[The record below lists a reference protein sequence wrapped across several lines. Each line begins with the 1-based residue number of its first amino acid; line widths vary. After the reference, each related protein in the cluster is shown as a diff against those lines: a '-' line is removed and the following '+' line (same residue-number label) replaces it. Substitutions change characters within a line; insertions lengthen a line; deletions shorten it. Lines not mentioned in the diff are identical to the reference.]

1 MPKGKSYDSRSSKAP
16 KRARVVPDPL
26 PQLPQEILEQIFL
39 NLNARDLLHV
49 RRTCLRWRDAVGSC
63 SGLRDK
69 FRLTYPPRKF
79 WMTIPKPPGTV
90 PASTVEF
97 QLFSKYLKI
106 GDIDPWWPQIASTV
120 TCLVMTRCEFP
131 LNMLRHAP
139 NLKSLELYFA
149 RIGGSHRV
157 NFKLNNLRSLSLKYT
172 ESLECVIDIDSKHCV
187 IAELIQSSKSSL
199 KKLVLDVSKRYLK
212 TISLPD
218 FAQAHRSIDEL
229 TIVNSTDDDAMLKI
243 LQAST
248 NLKRLKLKYPM
259 PSDDDY
265 DGILMIPNLEWH
277 LPKLQELVII
287 SFFLKGESLCRSLRS
302 SPNLR
307 SMILVRCEFE
317 SWNQLFRLITQP
329 KSLCSLTFT
338 RFYCIKKDED
348 EPILTNPSESL
359 RYLRIRA
366 NRRVQLPS
374 AKVFALFPHLTELI
388 HVLDY
393 QLSDVLVKEACRT
406 LTRLE
411 RLTMGDGRTTTH
423 CAVAYIRR
431 YCRDLKH
438 LTLLG
443 YWRLKK
449 TDKQYLEQNMVSF
462 RLCRID
468 WLRFDNDSE
477 DDLI

>member
-63 SGLRDK
+63 PGLRDK

-149 RIGGSHRV
+149 RIGPLGRMTTR
-157 NFKLNNLRSLSLKYT
+157 L
-172 ESLECVIDIDSKHCV
+172 ESLECVIGIDSKHCV

-199 KKLVLDVSKRYLK
+199 KKLVLDVSRCYLK

-229 TIVNSTDDDAMLKI
+229 TIVNSTDDD
-243 LQAST
+243 
-248 NLKRLKLKYPM
+248 
-259 PSDDDY
+259 
-265 DGILMIPNLEWH
+265 
-277 LPKLQELVII
+277 
-287 SFFLKGESLCRSLRS
+287 
-302 SPNLR
+302 
-307 SMILVRCEFE
+307 
-317 SWNQLFRLITQP
+317 P

-366 NRRVQLPS
+366 NERVQLPS

-388 HVLDY
+388 LVLDY

-423 CAVAYIRR
+423 YAVAYIRR

-449 TDKQYLEQNMVSF
+449 TDKQYLEQNMLARDLYSVHNSRTIEHYF
-462 RLCRID
+462 AIEKIA
-468 WLRFDNDSE
+468 RFDRRRAAGGT
-477 DDLI
+477 